1 MKKLL
6 LISVMAMLTIA
17 SYGRKHVENATVV
30 ADTIYYAE
38 NMQNVV
44 SKSQANY
51 YRLLMTEGTGLQKRD
66 VFQDF
71 YLNGNL
77 KAEGGYSFVD
87 LGNDK
92 NTVFDGEITTYYVNG
107 KEKWHGTFKN
117 GKRNGY
123 FTLMMRDGSVAVAE
137 FVNGVSI
144 HDYFTV
150 THADGTIT
158 KRPLSEMKSLLQ

>member
-6 LISVMAMLTIA
+6 LISVMGMLTIA

-38 NMQNVV
+38 NMQNVAT
-44 SKSQANY
+44 KSQAGY
-51 YRLLMTEGTGLQKRD
+51 YRLLMTEGTGMMKRD

-71 YLNGNL
+71 YVNGNM

-92 NTVFDGEITTYYVNG
+92 NTVFDGEVTTYYING
-107 KEKWHGTFKN
+107 KEKWHGTYKN
-117 GKRNGY
+117 GVRNGY
-123 FTLMMRDGSVAVAE
+123 FTMMMREGGVAVAE
-137 FVNGVSI
+137 FVNGVSK

-150 THADGTIT
+150 TNSDGTMT
-158 KRPLSEMKSLLQ
+158 KRPISEIKSLLQ

>member
-117 GKRNGY
+117 GKRDGY

-137 FVNGVSI
+137 YVNGVSK

-150 THADGTIT
+150 TRTDGTMS
-158 KRPLSEMKSLLQ
+158 KRPMSEIKSLLQ